1 MPLAQPDDFLSR
13 VRFDAR
19 GLVPCVLQDE
29 DSGEVLMVAWANA
42 EALRL
47 SLTTAEAHFFSRSR
61 QELWHKGATS
71 GNVQRVVHA
80 QLDCDGDTVLLK
92 VRPAGP
98 ACHTG
103 AVSCFRDEANGGA
116 SFTPPGTSA

>member
-1 MPLAQPDDFLSR
+1 VSLAQPDDFLSR
-13 VRFDAR
+13 VRFDER
-19 GLVPCVLQDE
+19 GLVPCVLQDD

-47 SLTTAEAHFFSRSR
+47 SLTSAEAHFYSRSR
-61 QELWHKGATS
+61 QELWHKGGTS

-116 SFTPPGTSA
+116 SFTPPGPSA